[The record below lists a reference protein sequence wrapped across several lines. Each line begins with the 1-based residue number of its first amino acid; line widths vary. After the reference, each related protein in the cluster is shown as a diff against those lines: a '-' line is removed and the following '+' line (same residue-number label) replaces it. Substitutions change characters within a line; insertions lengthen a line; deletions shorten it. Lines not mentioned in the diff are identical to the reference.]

1 MTSRKCQ
8 PPRTVRAQRP
18 RGKASRAGIAIAGTL
33 ALALAGSSLFLG
45 FREGPL
51 QRTSADPLPNVYEPA
66 MDITPFASSHDED
79 GDGMND
85 QADVL
90 ASAEAYIATEPKY
103 KSAYY
108 AETGYPDDGFG
119 VCTDVTAQALRGAG
133 YDLMA
138 LLDADVRANPEAYG
152 IDEPDAAIDFRRV
165 RNQKVFFDRH
175 AVSLTC
181 DTSDP
186 AQWHGGDIV
195 VYDKHVGIASERRN
209 ERGLPY
215 LIHHYSPLQG
225 SYEEDALESWGPIVG
240 HYRISE

>member
-1 MTSRKCQ
+1 MGRH
-8 PPRTVRAQRP
+8 
-18 RGKASRAGIAIAGTL
+18 ASRL
-33 ALALAGSSLFLG
+33 ATRKRSRAPFVAVAVVLAVLVLAGGVFIG

-51 QRTSADPLPNVYEPA
+51 QHTSAEPLPDVYEPA
-66 MDITPFASSHDED
+66 MVIEPFQSSHDED
-79 GDGMND
+79 GDGIDD
-85 QADVL
+85 QTDVL
-90 ASAEAYIATEPKY
+90 ASAEAYVATNPKY

-119 VCTDVTAQALRGAG
+119 VCTDVIAQALKGTG

-138 LLDADVRANPEAYG
+138 LLAADVQENPEAYG
-152 IDEPDAAIDFRRV
+152 ISEPDAAIDFRRV

-195 VYDKHVGIASERRN
+195 VYNEHVGIASGRRN
-209 ERGLPY
+209 AQGLPY
-215 LIHHYSPLQG
+215 LIHHYSPTQAT
-225 SYEEDALESWGPIVG
+225 YEEDALESWGPIIG